1 MKTLTFVF
9 ALEFLFLSACGGESS
24 ASDPSTAAC
33 DAPPV
38 TFGDGAA
45 LSDHQEVEVH
55 FTCEGVVL
63 AGTLYLPNGPDPHP
77 ALVWVHGSGKSTRLG
92 YGGALVPTLV
102 QSGLAVLSYDKRGVG
117 QSLGVCCP
125 GDADHFNLLAA
136 DVVGALTVLR
146 SRSDID
152 SQHIGLVGASQA
164 GWIVPLAAVRSGHVA
179 FTALVDAPTVTTGEE
194 RLYSKLTGDDEGRD
208 TGFAKQ
214 EIARRLKEAGASGF
228 DPVPVISQM
237 SGPGVWLYGARD
249 QSIPSEESAA
259 ILERMKSSQGKDFA
273 VVMFPNAGHGLLDV
287 PPSDRQALPTL
298 VEWILSRVRP

>member
-1 MKTLTFVF
+1 MKPLTFVF
-9 ALEFLFLSACGGESS
+9 AVALLFLSACGGEPSV
-24 ASDPSTAAC
+24 SDPPTAAC

-45 LSDHQEVEVH
+45 LSDHQEVEVR

-63 AGTLYLPNGPDPHP
+63 AGTLYLPNGRGPHP
-77 ALVWVHGSGKSTRLG
+77 ALVWVHGSGEATRLR
-92 YGGALVPTLV
+92 YAGALVPTLV

-117 QSLGVCCP
+117 QSWGVCCP

-164 GWIVPLAAVRSGHVA
+164 GWIVPLAAVRSGQVA
-179 FTALVDAPTVTTGEE
+179 FTVLVDAPTVTTGEE

-208 TGFAKQ
+208 NGLTKQ
-214 EIARRLKEAGASGF
+214 EVAKRLKEAGPSGF
-228 DPVPVISQM
+228 DPVAVINQM
-237 SGPGVWLYGARD
+237 TAPGLWLYGTRD

-259 ILERMKSSQGKDFA
+259 ILERIKSSQGKDFT
-273 VVMFPNAGHGLLDV
+273 VVVFPNAGHGLLDV
-287 PPSDRQALPTL
+287 PPSDPHALPTL
-298 VEWILSRVRP
+298 VDWILLRVRA